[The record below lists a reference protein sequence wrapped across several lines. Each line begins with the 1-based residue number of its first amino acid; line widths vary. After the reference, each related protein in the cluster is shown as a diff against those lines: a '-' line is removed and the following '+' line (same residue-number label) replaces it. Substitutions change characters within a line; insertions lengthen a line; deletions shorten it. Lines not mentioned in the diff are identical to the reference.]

1 MRSIRLIVH
10 LAKTGIF
17 NSNFYLLLL
26 TLTWKKIKTLNMQFQ
41 HFIKAVKYNANFR
54 NKYKCQQININFRN
68 KIYISTTKISI
79 LQRNIIFYLKE

>member
-1 MRSIRLIVH
+1 
-10 LAKTGIF
+10 
-17 NSNFYLLLL
+17 
-26 TLTWKKIKTLNMQFQ
+26 MQFQ